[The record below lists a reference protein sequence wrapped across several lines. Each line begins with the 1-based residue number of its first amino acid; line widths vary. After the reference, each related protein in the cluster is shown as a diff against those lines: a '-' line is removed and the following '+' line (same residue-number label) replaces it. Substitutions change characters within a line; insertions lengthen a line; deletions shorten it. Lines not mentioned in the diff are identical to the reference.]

1 MKKLKGRIFLDRVF
15 FFTIVALSTITIVPL
30 FLILFHIIKNGISA
44 INWDFFFSRPKRT
57 GEEGGGISNAIV
69 GSAIIVGIAT
79 LLSVPLGVFTGVYLS
94 ENRET
99 KLSNVV
105 RTLTEILQS
114 TPSIVMGIIGYI
126 WLVRTMGTFSALAG
140 GIALGIMMLPI
151 IVRTTE
157 EVLNLIPEDM
167 KEASYALGV
176 PYHRT
181 ILKVVLPAGF
191 NGIMSGILLG
201 ISRIAGETAPLLFT
215 SFGNQFM
222 NLNILKPMSAIP
234 LVIFV
239 YSSSP
244 YPDWWRM
251 AWGASF
257 ILVIFVLIL
266 NILGRLLGTRWKTRF

>member
-1 MKKLKGRIFLDRVF
+1 MKKLRGRIFLDRVF

-30 FLILFHIIKNGISA
+30 FLILFHIIKNGIPA
-44 INWDFFFSRPKRT
+44 INWNFFFSLPKPT

-99 KLSNVV
+99 KLSNAV

-191 NGIMSGILLG
+191 NGITSGILLG

>member
-30 FLILFHIIKNGISA
+30 FLILFHIIKNGIPA
-44 INWDFFFSRPKRT
+44 INWNFFFSLPKPT

-191 NGIMSGILLG
+191 NGITSGILLG